1 MQTKT
6 LPPSSLLPRCNCQR
20 KVLWQLTA
28 HKTFRSPFFCS
39 VILKIHSSLQMEG
52 ETSPIFERRATV
64 SLKEKVNSLENK
76 FLGMRQS
83 IVEDI
88 KKDLREELREGTQ
101 NIEEYDSEA
110 LLKEEKMISKM
121 KAEIKQEVM
130 DDIKTEMSQSLKG
143 LFEQNIR
150 MFDDLQTN
158 LYDNIKIELLDSIKE
173 KMEGNIEKTLL
184 NKIRVV
190 ISFMTSLNNPLFRN
204 IPHGVFFWQFVICC
218 ICVFVC
224 LCICVFVFLYL
235 RFWHMRISFLTSLNN
250 PLFKNIPHGGS
261 FWHFVICCICVF
273 VCLCICVF
281 VFGLGR
287 SLLDQFGQKNASPLS
302 STFWFE
308 QPKLR
313 YVLKTLLHCKG
324 SQISCSAIKRVI
336 L

>member
-1 MQTKT
+1 
-6 LPPSSLLPRCNCQR
+6 
-20 KVLWQLTA
+20 
-28 HKTFRSPFFCS
+28 
-39 VILKIHSSLQMEG
+39 MEG

-173 KMEGNIEKTLL
+173 KMEDKIEKTLL

-190 ISFMTSLNNPLFRN
+190 ISRVKVSTGTQVEPSDLCLLGNPDMEDQEEQSVSLLNN
-204 IPHGVFFWQFVICC
+204 V
-218 ICVFVC
+218 
-224 LCICVFVFLYL
+224 
-235 RFWHMRISFLTSLNN
+235 
-250 PLFKNIPHGGS
+250 
-261 FWHFVICCICVF
+261 
-273 VCLCICVF
+273 
-281 VFGLGR
+281 
-287 SLLDQFGQKNASPLS
+287 
-302 STFWFE
+302 
-308 QPKLR
+308 
-313 YVLKTLLHCKG
+313 
-324 SQISCSAIKRVI
+324 
-336 L
+336 

>member
-1 MQTKT
+1 M
-6 LPPSSLLPRCNCQR
+6 
-20 KVLWQLTA
+20 
-28 HKTFRSPFFCS
+28 
-39 VILKIHSSLQMEG
+39 QMEG

-204 IPHGVFFWQFVICC
+204 IPHGGYFLAICHMLYLC
-218 ICVFVC
+218 VCVFVY
-224 LCICVFVFLYL
+224 LCICVFLYL
-235 RFWHMRISFLTSLNN
+235 RF
-250 PLFKNIPHGGS
+250 
-261 FWHFVICCICVF
+261 
-273 VCLCICVF
+273 
-281 VFGLGR
+281 
-287 SLLDQFGQKNASPLS
+287 
-302 STFWFE
+302 
-308 QPKLR
+308 
-313 YVLKTLLHCKG
+313 
-324 SQISCSAIKRVI
+324 
-336 L
+336 

>member
-1 MQTKT
+1 
-6 LPPSSLLPRCNCQR
+6 
-20 KVLWQLTA
+20 
-28 HKTFRSPFFCS
+28 
-39 VILKIHSSLQMEG
+39 MEG

-158 LYDNIKIELLDSIKE
+158 LYDNIEIELLDSIKE

-190 ISFMTSLNNPLFRN
+190 MSRDKVSTGTQVEPSDLCLLGNPDMEDQEEQSVSLLNN
-204 IPHGVFFWQFVICC
+204 V
-218 ICVFVC
+218 
-224 LCICVFVFLYL
+224 
-235 RFWHMRISFLTSLNN
+235 
-250 PLFKNIPHGGS
+250 
-261 FWHFVICCICVF
+261 
-273 VCLCICVF
+273 
-281 VFGLGR
+281 
-287 SLLDQFGQKNASPLS
+287 
-302 STFWFE
+302 
-308 QPKLR
+308 
-313 YVLKTLLHCKG
+313 
-324 SQISCSAIKRVI
+324 
-336 L
+336 